1 MNILCTICARKGS
14 KGVKNKNIIT
24 INNKHLIYYTI
35 SIAKKSKIFE
45 DIVFSTDSK
54 KFQKIAKKYGLNSFF
69 LRPKKLSTST
79 IPKIPVIRHALI
91 KSEKYYNKKYDY
103 IIDLDV
109 SSPLRTI
116 SDIKK
121 AFNKIIKTKSD
132 SLFSVNNS
140 RKNPY
145 YNVVESKKNNIFK
158 LIKNFKH
165 SINSRQIAP
174 KVYDMNASI
183 HIWKRKAL
191 LKNDTLF
198 RKKNT
203 IYLMPDNRGHDID
216 SKNDL
221 KIVSYF
227 LKNKKLY
234 N

>member
-35 SIAKKSKIFE
+35 LQAKKSKIFD
-45 DIVFSTDSK
+45 DIVVSTDSK

-69 LRPKKLSTST
+69 LRPKKLSTSK
-79 IPKIPVIRHALI
+79 IPKIPVIRHALN
-91 KSEKYYNKKYDY
+91 KSENFYKKKYDY
-103 IIDLDV
+103 IVDLDV
-109 SSPLRTI
+109 SSPLMST

-121 AFNKIIKTKSD
+121 AFNKFIKTKSNA
-132 SLFSVNNS
+132 LFSVNNP
-140 RKNPY
+140 RRNPY
-145 YNVVESKKNNIFK
+145 YNVVEYKKNKIFK
-158 LIKNFKH
+158 PVKNLKH
-165 SINSRQIAP
+165 PINSRQTAP

-191 LKNDTLF
+191 LKNDTIF
-198 RKKNT
+198 MKNNT
-203 IYLMPDNRGHDID
+203 IFLMPDNRGHDID

-227 LKNKKLY
+227 LKNKKI
-234 N
+234 

>member
-14 KGVKNKNIIT
+14 KGVKNKNIVI

-35 SIAKKSKIFE
+35 LLAKKSKIFE

-69 LRPKKLSTST
+69 LRPKKLSTSN

-91 KSEKYYNKKYDY
+91 KSENFYKKKYDY

-109 SSPLRTI
+109 SSPLRTV

-198 RKKNT
+198 SKKNT
-203 IYLMPDNRGHDID
+203 IYVMPDNRGHDID